1 MLYLLDANTLI
12 DAKRDYYPIQ
22 RVPEFW
28 DWLIFQGKNGSVE
41 IPLEIY
47 REFSDKV
54 DKEGNMDSLAI
65 WAKRED
71 VRRALLIDENIDKN
85 SIQLVYNQYL
95 LDPTDEDIVEIGND
109 PFLISYGLFNG
120 NCTIVTTERSKSSI
134 KVGPERRI
142 PDVCKD
148 LRIPCIDTF
157 ELIRILDFRTDWTV
171 NLGELMPNKKGPK

>member
-28 DWLIFQGKNGSVE
+28 DWLIFQGKNGSVK

-54 DKEGNMDSLAI
+54 DKDGNMDSLAI

-71 VRRALLIDENIDKN
+71 VHSALLIDENVDKN
-85 SIQLVYNQYL
+85 SIKLVYNQYL
-95 LDPTDEDIVEIGND
+95 PDPTDEDIVEIGND
-109 PFLISYGLFNG
+109 PFLPELF
-120 NCTIVTTERSKSSI
+120 
-134 KVGPERRI
+134 
-142 PDVCKD
+142 
-148 LRIPCIDTF
+148 
-157 ELIRILDFRTDWTV
+157 TV
-171 NLGELMPNKKGPK
+171 AGVN